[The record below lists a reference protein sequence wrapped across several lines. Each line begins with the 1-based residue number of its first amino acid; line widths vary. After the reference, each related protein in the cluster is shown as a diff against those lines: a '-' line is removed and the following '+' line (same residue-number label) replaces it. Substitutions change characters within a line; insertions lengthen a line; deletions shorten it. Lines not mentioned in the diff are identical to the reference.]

1 MKKEN
6 ILDGITLVLGLA
18 LVILLVVFRK
28 DYDALLYSAS
38 ILGILLGICFVFKKY
53 NYGYLIVSMAGSLL
67 LSTIFYYQK
76 ILIFNECVTFMICS
90 SVALLMFFT
99 TIFDGLIKK
108 GIKAKYSLEVM
119 AKVIDLEQNK
129 NVKKECY
136 APVYEYEVDGT
147 IYEIVAPYYLDKNI
161 PAIGDELMVRVDPTN
176 AEQVYFDKSISEEL
190 KEKFVAIVLMIVCIM
205 IIVGL
210 F

>member
-1 MKKEN
+1 MVA
-6 ILDGITLVLGLA
+6 GIKPETYNVEVTGE
-18 LVILLVVFRK
+18 
-28 DYDALLYSAS
+28 SAQ
-38 ILGILLGICFVFKKY
+38 IPKIY
-53 NYGYLIVSMAGSLL
+53 RQL
-67 LSTIFYYQK
+67 LSFRDNGK
-76 ILIFNECVTFMICS
+76 ITEEQIPTQYLKFTDKNGNDIINTGVEFDENNKFILT
-90 SVALLMFFT
+90 VA
-99 TIFDGLIKK
+99 
-108 GIKAKYSLEVM
+108 
-119 AKVIDLEQNK
+119 
-129 NVKKECY
+129 
-136 APVYEYEVDGT
+136 YEEVDGT

>member
-1 MKKEN
+1 MKKEKV
-6 ILDGITLVLGLA
+6 LDGITLVLGLA

>member
-1 MKKEN
+1 MKKEK

-119 AKVIDLEQNK
+119 AKVIDLERNK

>member
-1 MKKEN
+1 MKKEK

-38 ILGILLGICFVFKKY
+38 ILGILLGICFILKKY

-108 GIKAKYSLEVM
+108 GIKTKYSLEVM

-176 AEQVYFDKSISEEL
+176 AEQVYFDKSLSEEL

>member
-1 MKKEN
+1 MKKEK

-28 DYDALLYSAS
+28 DYDALLYSAG

>member
-1 MKKEN
+1 
-6 ILDGITLVLGLA
+6 
-18 LVILLVVFRK
+18 
-28 DYDALLYSAS
+28 
-38 ILGILLGICFVFKKY
+38 
-53 NYGYLIVSMAGSLL
+53 
-67 LSTIFYYQK
+67 
-76 ILIFNECVTFMICS
+76 MICS

>member
-1 MKKEN
+1 MKKEK

>member
-1 MKKEN
+1 MKKEK

-18 LVILLVVFRK
+18 LVILLLEFRK

>member
-1 MKKEN
+1 MKKEK
-6 ILDGITLVLGLA
+6 ILDGISVILGLA

-38 ILGILLGICFVFKKY
+38 ILGILLGICLILKKL
-53 NYGYLIVSMAGSLL
+53 NYGYLVVSMAGSLL

-76 ILIFNECVTFMICS
+76 VLIFNECVTFMICS

-99 TIFDGLIKK
+99 TIFDTLIKK
-108 GIKAKYSLEVM
+108 GIKSKYSLEVM

-176 AEQVYFDKSISEEL
+176 AEQVYFDKSLSDEL
-190 KEKFVAIVLMIVCIM
+190 KDKFVAIVLMIVCIM

>member
-1 MKKEN
+1 MNKEK

>member
-1 MKKEN
+1 MKKEK
-6 ILDGITLVLGLA
+6 ILDGISVILGLA

-38 ILGILLGICFVFKKY
+38 ILGILLGICLILKKL
-53 NYGYLIVSMAGSLL
+53 NYGYLVVSMAGSLL

-99 TIFDGLIKK
+99 TIFDALIKK
-108 GIKAKYSLEVM
+108 GIKSKYSLEVM

-176 AEQVYFDKSISEEL
+176 AEQVYFDKSLSDEL
-190 KEKFVAIVLMIVCIM
+190 KDKFVAIVLMIVCIM

>member
-1 MKKEN
+1 MKKEK

-136 APVYEYEVDGT
+136 APVYEYEADGT

>member
-1 MKKEN
+1 MKKEK

-38 ILGILLGICFVFKKY
+38 ILGILLGICFIFKKY

-76 ILIFNECVTFMICS
+76 VLIFNECVTFMICS

-99 TIFDGLIKK
+99 TIFDSLIKK

>member
-1 MKKEN
+1 MKKEK
-6 ILDGITLVLGLA
+6 ILDGISVVLGLA
-18 LVILLVVFRK
+18 LVILLVIFRK

-38 ILGILLGICFVFKKY
+38 ILGILLGICFIFKKA
-53 NYGYLIVSMAGSLL
+53 NYGYLVVSMAGSLL
-67 LSTIFYYQK
+67 LSTIFYYEK
-76 ILIFNECVTFMICS
+76 VLIFNECVTFMICS

-99 TIFDGLIKK
+99 VIFDGLIKK
-108 GIKAKYSLEVM
+108 GIKAKYSMEVT
-119 AKVIDLEQNK
+119 ARVIDLEQNR

-136 APVYEYEVDGT
+136 APVYEYEVEGT

-161 PAIGDELMVRVDPTN
+161 PSIGDELVVRVDPTN
-176 AEQVYFDKSISEEL
+176 AEQVYFNKSLGDEV
-190 KEKFVAIVLMIVCIM
+190 KEKFVAICLMIVCIL

>member
-1 MKKEN
+1 MKKEK

-18 LVILLVVFRK
+18 LVILLLVFRK

>member
-1 MKKEN
+1 MKKEK
-6 ILDGITLVLGLA
+6 ILDGISVILGLA

-38 ILGILLGICFVFKKY
+38 ILGILLGICFILKKL
-53 NYGYLIVSMAGSLL
+53 NYGYLVVSMAGSLL

-76 ILIFNECVTFMICS
+76 VLIFNECVTFMICS

-108 GIKAKYSLEVM
+108 GIKSKYSLEVM

-176 AEQVYFDKSISEEL
+176 AEQVYFDKSLSDEL
-190 KEKFVAIVLMIVCIM
+190 KDKFVAIVLMIVCIM

>member
-1 MKKEN
+1 MKKEK

-38 ILGILLGICFVFKKY
+38 ILGILLGICFIFKKY
-53 NYGYLIVSMAGSLL
+53 NYGYLIVSMSGSLL

-76 ILIFNECVTFMICS
+76 VLIFNECVTFMICS

>member
-1 MKKEN
+1 MKKEK
-6 ILDGITLVLGLA
+6 ILDSITIVLGLA

-38 ILGILLGICFVFKKY
+38 ILGILLGICFILKKY

-108 GIKAKYSLEVM
+108 GIKSKYSLEVM

-176 AEQVYFDKSISEEL
+176 AEQVYFDKSLSEEL
-190 KEKFVAIVLMIVCIM
+190 KDKFVAIILMIVCIM

>member
-1 MKKEN
+1 
-6 ILDGITLVLGLA
+6 LGLA